1 MEKINKKIS
10 LLEKTLME
18 MQKEITTIKNSTYN
32 TNATNSLNV
41 SNNFVN
47 KNNMSIKINREIL
60 HKPKNLFKISKNY
73 FQLTEKEK
81 YFPKEKKLIKN
92 THSFNLN
99 KKGLNIYNNI
109 FVNSDNSINNNRD
122 KEYETIEK
130 NTGTKNID
138 NNNKMNNKSSK
149 NIKNNKNQYKTN
161 NNKQSTNLFRNNINT
176 NGIGNLK
183 LFNKSA
189 SKKLIKTCKNSKSS
203 IFQINKNNKKNQK
216 DIDFEKMNNNYLVNN
231 EDIHYQNKIHFPMK
245 NYFPQEEYKY
255 NYSNNVN
262 SEQTS
267 TEERNNIKLNEYLS
281 FNQKNKSHKKQSY
294 LHKNIFQKEKN
305 IKIYSQILNIIGD
318 ESINNLISKSS
329 LFDKYGTKGFNKYI
343 NNNGFH
349 LSKNNLDD
357 TANYLN
363 EYKKYIISLDK
374 VDELDKQI
382 KIYKLMC
389 NKLIKLTN
397 INDYEQ
403 LIEDIDYK
411 LKKNSKNKNILEKVK
426 KFLKVY

>member
-41 SNNFVN
+41 SNNFAN

-122 KEYETIEK
+122 KEYETIK
-130 NTGTKNID
+130 QNTSTKNID
-138 NNNKMNNKSSK
+138 DNNKINNKSS
-149 NIKNNKNQYKTN
+149 KNNKNQYKAN

-216 DIDFEKMNNNYLVNN
+216 DIDFEKMNNNNLINN
-231 EDIHYQNKIHFPMK
+231 EDIHYQNKIHFPLK

-349 LSKNNLDD
+349 LLKNNFDD

-363 EYKKYIISLDK
+363 EFKKYIISLDK
-374 VDELDKQI
+374 EDELDKQI

-389 NKLIKLTN
+389 NKLIKMTN

-411 LKKNSKNKNILEKVK
+411 LKKNSKNKNILEKVR

>member
-41 SNNFVN
+41 SNNFAN

-60 HKPKNLFKISKNY
+60 HKPKHLFKISKNY

-122 KEYETIEK
+122 KEYETIK
-130 NTGTKNID
+130 QNTSTKNID
-138 NNNKMNNKSSK
+138 DNNKINNKSS
-149 NIKNNKNQYKTN
+149 KNNKNQYKAN

-216 DIDFEKMNNNYLVNN
+216 DIDFEKMNKNYLVNN

-349 LSKNNLDD
+349 LLKNNFDD

-363 EYKKYIISLDK
+363 EFKKYIISLDK
-374 VDELDKQI
+374 EDELDKQI

-389 NKLIKLTN
+389 NKLIKMTN

-411 LKKNSKNKNILEKVK
+411 LKKNSKNKNILEKVR

>member
-130 NTGTKNID
+130 NKCTKNID

-149 NIKNNKNQYKTN
+149 NIKKNKNQYKTN

-343 NNNGFH
+343 INNGFH
-349 LSKNNLDD
+349 LLKNNFDD

-363 EYKKYIISLDK
+363 EFKKYIISLDK
-374 VDELDKQI
+374 EDELDKQI

-389 NKLIKLTN
+389 NKLIKMTN

-411 LKKNSKNKNILEKVK
+411 LKKNSKNKNILEKVR

>member
-41 SNNFVN
+41 SNNFAN

-60 HKPKNLFKISKNY
+60 HKPKHLFKISKNY

-122 KEYETIEK
+122 KEYETIK
-130 NTGTKNID
+130 QNTSTKNID
-138 NNNKMNNKSSK
+138 DNNKINNKSS
-149 NIKNNKNQYKTN
+149 KNNKNQYKAN

-216 DIDFEKMNNNYLVNN
+216 DIDFEKMNNNNLINN
-231 EDIHYQNKIHFPMK
+231 EDIHYQNKIHLPLK

-349 LSKNNLDD
+349 LLKNNFDD

-363 EYKKYIISLDK
+363 EFKKYIISLDK
-374 VDELDKQI
+374 EDELDKQI

-389 NKLIKLTN
+389 NKLIKMTN

-411 LKKNSKNKNILEKVK
+411 LKKNSKNKNILEKVR

>member
-122 KEYETIEK
+122 KEYETIK
-130 NTGTKNID
+130 QNTSTKNID
-138 NNNKMNNKSSK
+138 DNNKINNKSS
-149 NIKNNKNQYKTN
+149 KNNKNQYKAN

-216 DIDFEKMNNNYLVNN
+216 DIDFEKMNNNNLINN
-231 EDIHYQNKIHFPMK
+231 EDIHYQNKIHFPLK

-349 LSKNNLDD
+349 LLKNNFDD

-363 EYKKYIISLDK
+363 EFKKYIISLDK
-374 VDELDKQI
+374 EDELDKQI

-389 NKLIKLTN
+389 NKLIKMTN

-411 LKKNSKNKNILEKVK
+411 LKKNSKNKNILEKVR

>member
-122 KEYETIEK
+122 KEYETIK
-130 NTGTKNID
+130 QNTSTKNID
-138 NNNKMNNKSSK
+138 DNNKINNKSS
-149 NIKNNKNQYKTN
+149 KNNKNQYKAN

-349 LSKNNLDD
+349 LLKNNFDD

-363 EYKKYIISLDK
+363 EFKKYIISLDK
-374 VDELDKQI
+374 EDELDKQI

-389 NKLIKLTN
+389 NKLIKMTN

-411 LKKNSKNKNILEKVK
+411 LKKNSKNKNILEKVR

>member
-41 SNNFVN
+41 SNNFAN

-122 KEYETIEK
+122 KEYETIK
-130 NTGTKNID
+130 QNTSTKNID
-138 NNNKMNNKSSK
+138 DNNKINNKSS
-149 NIKNNKNQYKTN
+149 KNNKNQYKAN

-216 DIDFEKMNNNYLVNN
+216 DIDFEKMNNNNLINN
-231 EDIHYQNKIHFPMK
+231 EDIHYQNKIHFPLK

-281 FNQKNKSHKKQSY
+281 FNQKNKSYKKQSY

-349 LSKNNLDD
+349 LLKNNFDD

-363 EYKKYIISLDK
+363 EFKKYIISLDK
-374 VDELDKQI
+374 EDELDKQI

-389 NKLIKLTN
+389 NKLIKMTN

-411 LKKNSKNKNILEKVK
+411 LKKNSKNKNILEKVR